1 MKVSWPHWAM
11 RFTPLDMNEAG
22 LHVRAHLLVCSCK
35 RFTSGE
41 KRRRFFTS
49 VLFGRAWIFHILLVS
64 ETTQPV
70 DQNKV
75 PTGEVEVADTREPK
89 VSPIGLGGPWVKD
102 ECFNEV

>member
-1 MKVSWPHWAM
+1 M
-11 RFTPLDMNEAG
+11 RFTPLDTNEAG
-22 LHVRAHLLVCSCK
+22 LHVRAHLQFAVARGSPLAKSE
-35 RFTSGE
+35 GG
-41 KRRRFFTS
+41 FFTS

-102 ECFNEV
+102 ECFDEV